1 MLFRPASVAPGQR
14 TAACIQGGPSN
25 CCRPAPLLP
34 AQPGCSLA
42 FPGSHQRGTRAPSL
56 PAAAEGRERVCCF
69 SLFLSA
75 AHRLAAHRLHSPDGN
90 PTRLSRPL
98 LQGPRSRLICLCP
111 DRGKEEEEKPQ
122 TSFANQFAARAWS
135 ARRRLS
141 RSGTLKTPEAPGA
154 PGCPLPAPSPSPA
167 CPRPHPSPA
176 CPGLAVSPEVATT
189 QAGRRARKAVS
200 SRGSSEADSWEA
212 AGAGG
217 APRLCPLLP
226 RRAARIESSPTPGNA
241 STPLR

>member
-14 TAACIQGGPSN
+14 TAAGIQGGPSS

-34 AQPGCSLA
+34 ALPGHSLA

-75 AHRLAAHRLHSPDGN
+75 LTGWLHTGSDSPDGN

-98 LQGPRSRLICLCP
+98 LLQGPRPWLICLCP

-122 TSFANQFAARAWS
+122 TSFANQFAGRAWS

-154 PGCPLPAPSPSPA
+154 PGCPSPAPR
-167 CPRPHPSPA
+167 CPRPPPSSGVPW
-176 CPGLAVSPEVATT
+176 
-189 QAGRRARKAVS
+189 AGRESGSGHDPGWTPREE
-200 SRGSSEADSWEA
+200 SRVEPWE
-212 AGAGG
+212 
-217 APRLCPLLP
+217 
-226 RRAARIESSPTPGNA
+226 
-241 STPLR
+241 LRG